1 MRFPKSIRGTA
12 VVFAVAAFWSAQAP
26 AAEAPTLMGSF
37 KTWFVYSVGAD
48 RARVCYAL
56 AKPASSTPKGA
67 RRDPIYIIIS
77 TWPGKGI
84 RNEPSIVPG
93 YPYKDG
99 STVEVAVGN
108 DKFTLFTQ
116 NQGTNGGAWI
126 KAGDEEARL
135 IQAMKTGISMRVTGT
150 SRRGTVTKDEYSL
163 AGISAALDAIAS
175 ACK

>member
-1 MRFPKSIRGTA
+1 MRVPKSVRGAA
-12 VVFAVAAFWSAQAP
+12 VVFAVAALWSVQAP

-48 RARVCYAL
+48 KTRVCYAL
-56 AKPASSTPKGA
+56 AKPASSAPKGA

-99 STVEVAVGN
+99 STVEVTVGT

-116 NQGTNGGAWI
+116 NQGTAGGAWI
-126 KAGDEEARL
+126 KSGDDEGRL

-163 AGISAALDAIAS
+163 AGISAALDAIAN